1 MNQLPGLTS
10 QEASLRLTQY
20 GENRI
25 PEKKYSLLL
34 VIWNQLRGIFN
45 LLLLAAALITFAL
58 NQYTDTIFIA
68 FFLFFGVFL
77 NVYQEHRAKIAA
89 DKLKALLQ
97 PSIRV
102 IRDGRIQEILSIHL
116 VPGDLVVLECG
127 DLVPADCLVI
137 ENSALFAD
145 ETTFTGESYPVP
157 KKSRKEEG
165 SEEESL
171 LYQGTIITAGN
182 GKGEVLKTGSS
193 TRLAGLMKFSSA
205 PKEQSLLNLGISKIS
220 SFILKASSL
229 TLAGIILAN
238 MLIKGPEASFTDLL
252 VFAIALSVSVIPE
265 ALPLVVTFSLSR
277 GALEFAEKKVLVKR
291 LSSIQDLGL
300 VNLLCTDKTGTLTEN
315 SLHVVSIRPVAAT
328 SDELLLAGRFASTRL
343 EVRYPEP
350 FDLACDEALSPELR
364 TYLSSSQL
372 LEEEAFDPKLRSNGA
387 RWKTPEGTILHIR
400 RGSPEAIA
408 STGLNSS
415 PADQDWIHLEEGR
428 GHRVLALSRDNGKG
442 PVLAGY
448 LSFSDRLKSTA
459 AQTIQ
464 EAEGLNVLI
473 TIITGDS
480 AAVAESVARE
490 AGLVREASEVI
501 LAQDFFQL
509 PLPEREDRIGNIR
522 VFARTT
528 PEQKLELIHML
539 KKKYNVGY
547 LGEGINDAPALRSAH
562 VSMVVPSAADI
573 AREASDIILLDS
585 DLQVIVQGIR
595 MGRRIHA
602 NIMKYIRGTLISNFG
617 NFYAVAIGTLL
628 VTFLPMLPRQL
639 LLLNLLSDFP
649 MISLAFDK
657 VSEEELAEPKEVH
670 PHGLYTTIITL
681 GLVSTV
687 FDFIFFA
694 LFFQRG
700 ASVLQ
705 TNWFIASVLTELLLV
720 FSIRS
725 MMPAWKSGV
734 PSGILTGLTL
744 ISMAAAISLPYI
756 PMTADFFGFQ
766 PPSFQDL
773 LLIFLMT
780 LLYGMCNEIAKKPLA
795 KFLVKH
801 QTLS

>member
-1 MNQLPGLTS
+1 MNELPGLTS

-45 LLLLAAALITFAL
+45 LLLLAAAVITFVL
-58 NQYTDTIFIA
+58 SQYTDTIFIA

-127 DLVPADCLVI
+127 DLVPADCLVV
-137 ENSALFAD
+137 ESSALFAD

-157 KKSRKEEG
+157 KRSRKEEG
-165 SEEESL
+165 PEEESL

-328 SDELLLAGRFASTRL
+328 SDQLLLAGRFASTRL
-343 EVRYPEP
+343 EVSYPEP
-350 FDLACDEALSPELR
+350 FDVACDEALSPELR
-364 TYLSSSQL
+364 TYLISSQL

-387 RWKTPEGTILHIR
+387 RWKTPEGTILHVR

-408 STGLNSS
+408 STGLNIS

-428 GHRVLALSRDNGKG
+428 GHRVLALSRDEGNA

-490 AGLVREASEVI
+490 SGLVREASEVI
-501 LAQDFFQL
+501 LAEDFFEL
-509 PLPEREDRIGNIR
+509 PLPERENRIGDIR

-657 VSEEELAEPKEVH
+657 VSEEELAEPKQVH

-744 ISMAAAISLPYI
+744 ISMAAAILLPYI
-756 PMTADFFGFQ
+756 PMTAAFFGFQ
-766 PPSFQDL
+766 PPVLQDL

-780 LLYGMCNEIAKKPLA
+780 LLYGISNEIVKKPLA

>member
-1 MNQLPGLTS
+1 MGN
-10 QEASLRLTQY
+10 A
-20 GENRI
+20 
-25 PEKKYSLLL
+25 PE
-34 VIWNQLRGIFN
+34 
-45 LLLLAAALITFAL
+45 
-58 NQYTDTIFIA
+58 
-68 FFLFFGVFL
+68 
-77 NVYQEHRAKIAA
+77 
-89 DKLKALLQ
+89 
-97 PSIRV
+97 
-102 IRDGRIQEILSIHL
+102 
-116 VPGDLVVLECG
+116 
-127 DLVPADCLVI
+127 
-137 ENSALFAD
+137 
-145 ETTFTGESYPVP
+145 
-157 KKSRKEEG
+157 
-165 SEEESL
+165 
-171 LYQGTIITAGN
+171 
-182 GKGEVLKTGSS
+182 
-193 TRLAGLMKFSSA
+193 
-205 PKEQSLLNLGISKIS
+205 
-220 SFILKASSL
+220 
-229 TLAGIILAN
+229 
-238 MLIKGPEASFTDLL
+238 
-252 VFAIALSVSVIPE
+252 
-265 ALPLVVTFSLSR
+265 
-277 GALEFAEKKVLVKR
+277 
-291 LSSIQDLGL
+291 
-300 VNLLCTDKTGTLTEN
+300 
-315 SLHVVSIRPVAAT
+315 
-328 SDELLLAGRFASTRL
+328 
-343 EVRYPEP
+343 
-350 FDLACDEALSPELR
+350 
-364 TYLSSSQL
+364 
-372 LEEEAFDPKLRSNGA
+372 
-387 RWKTPEGTILHIR
+387 
-400 RGSPEAIA
+400 
-408 STGLNSS
+408 
-415 PADQDWIHLEEGR
+415 
-428 GHRVLALSRDNGKG
+428 
-442 PVLAGY
+442 LAGY

-509 PLPEREDRIGNIR
+509 PLPERENRIGDIR

-539 KKKYNVGY
+539 KKKYRVGY

-657 VSEEELAEPKEVH
+657 VSEEELAEPKQVH

-725 MMPAWKSGV
+725 MMPAWKSGA

-744 ISMAAAISLPYI
+744 ISMAAAILLPYF

-766 PPSFQDL
+766 PPSIQDL

-780 LLYGMCNEIAKKPLA
+780 LLYGMSNEIAKKPLA

>member
-1 MNQLPGLTS
+1 MNKLTGLTS
-10 QEASLRLTQY
+10 QEALIRLAQY

-25 PEKKYSLLL
+25 PEK
-34 VIWNQLRGIFN
+34 
-45 LLLLAAALITFAL
+45 
-58 NQYTDTIFIA
+58 
-68 FFLFFGVFL
+68 
-77 NVYQEHRAKIAA
+77 
-89 DKLKALLQ
+89 
-97 PSIRV
+97 
-102 IRDGRIQEILSIHL
+102 
-116 VPGDLVVLECG
+116 
-127 DLVPADCLVI
+127 
-137 ENSALFAD
+137 
-145 ETTFTGESYPVP
+145 
-157 KKSRKEEG
+157 
-165 SEEESL
+165 
-171 LYQGTIITAGN
+171 
-182 GKGEVLKTGSS
+182 
-193 TRLAGLMKFSSA
+193 
-205 PKEQSLLNLGISKIS
+205 
-220 SFILKASSL
+220 
-229 TLAGIILAN
+229 
-238 MLIKGPEASFTDLL
+238 
-252 VFAIALSVSVIPE
+252 FAIALSVSVIPE

-343 EVRYPEP
+343 DVRYPEP
-350 FDLACDEALSPELR
+350 FDVACDEALSPELR
-364 TYLSSSQL
+364 AYLSSSQL

-387 RWKTPEGTILHIR
+387 RWKTPEGINLHIR

-408 STGLNSS
+408 STGLNMN
-415 PADQDWIHLEEGR
+415 PADQDWVHLEESR
-428 GHRVLALSRDNGKG
+428 GHRVLALSRDVGNA
-442 PVLAGY
+442 PELAGY

-501 LAQDFFQL
+501 LSEDFFEL

-585 DLQVIVQGIR
+585 DLQVIVEGIR

-700 ASVLQ
+700 AGVLQ

-725 MMPAWKSGV
+725 MMPAWKSGA

-744 ISMAAAISLPYI
+744 ISMAAAILLPYF

-766 PPSFQDL
+766 PPSIQDL

-780 LLYGMCNEIAKKPLA
+780 LLYGMSNEIAKKPLA
-795 KFLVKH
+795 RGC
-801 QTLS
+801 

>member
-1 MNQLPGLTS
+1 MKKLIGLTS
-10 QEASLRLTQY
+10 QEAKERLAQY

-25 PEKKYSLLL
+25 PEKKYSLVL
-34 VIWNQLRGIFN
+34 VIWNQLKGIFN
-45 LLLLAAALITFAL
+45 ILLLAAAIITFGL
-58 NQYTDTIFIA
+58 KQYTDTIFIA

-102 IRDGRIQEILSIHL
+102 IRDDLVQEILSIHL

-127 DLVPADCLVI
+127 DLVPADCIVV
-137 ENSALFAD
+137 ESSALFSD
-145 ETTFTGESYPVP
+145 ETTFTGESYPVAKNP
-157 KKSRKEEG
+157 RDEKG
-165 SEEESL
+165 QEEESL

-182 GKGEVLKTGSS
+182 GLGEVLKTGSA
-193 TRLAGLMKFSSA
+193 TRLAGLMKSSSS
-205 PKEQSLLNLGISKIS
+205 PKDQSLLNLGISKIS

-238 MLIKGPEASFTDLL
+238 MLIKGHEASFTDLL

-315 SLHVVSIRPVAAT
+315 TLHVVGIRPVDV
-328 SDELLLAGRFASTRL
+328 SEEELLLAGRFTSTRL

-350 FDLACDEALSPELR
+350 FDVACDEALSPEMR
-364 TYLSSSQL
+364 AYVSSSQL

-387 RWKTPEGTILHIR
+387 RWKTPEGRILHIR

-408 STGLNSS
+408 SSGLNIR
-415 PADQDWIHLEEGR
+415 PADQDWIHQEEAQ
-428 GHRVLALSRDNGKG
+428 GHRVLALSRDNGSG

-459 AQTIQ
+459 FQTIQ
-464 EAEGLNVLI
+464 EAEKLNVLI

-490 AGLVREASEVI
+490 AGLVQEASEVI
-501 LAQDFFQL
+501 LAGDFFDL
-509 PLPEREDRIGNIR
+509 PLREREDRIGDIR

-539 KKKYNVGY
+539 KKKYRVGY

-617 NFYAVAIGTLL
+617 NFYAVAMGTLL

-657 VSEEELAEPKEVH
+657 VSEDELAEPKDVH
-670 PHGLYTTIITL
+670 PHGLYTTIVTM

-700 ASVLQ
+700 AAVLQ

-725 MMPAWKSGV
+725 MMPAWKSGT

-744 ISMAAAISLPYI
+744 ISMATAILLPYF
-756 PMTADFFGFQ
+756 PLTAVFFGFQ
-766 PPSFQDL
+766 PPALPDL

-780 LLYGMCNEIAKKPLA
+780 LLYGFSNE
-795 KFLVKH
+795 LVKRP
-801 QTLS
+801 LSRFLGKHHSLS